1 MTIGN
6 TVIAVVG
13 LGGIGGGIAHRLL
26 ATGRDVVVYNRTR
39 AKARPLVE
47 AGARAADSAGD
58 AAAEADIVVVSLSDE
73 EAVEKVVFGEM
84 ASRLRPGTTLIEMST
99 LSVRYTRA
107 AAERLAARGVHRVEA
122 CVIGNPAMAKAGDLR
137 VFAAGR
143 DEDVERVRPLLN
155 SLGRQGMLHLGETG
169 RATALKLAFNALLGV
184 MTAGLAEAV
193 VLAEQAGIPR
203 ETLLTAVQKSG
214 WRSPVLNFRAEF
226 MRTRAYRP
234 AGFRARLM
242 AKDLRLAAEAS
253 DEARLPLIELAAQ
266 RFAQVVAANDGD
278 KDAAVIVELGPG
290 RGGGR

>member
-1 MTIGN
+1 MSTEN
-6 TVIAVVG
+6 TVTAVVG

-26 ATGRDVVVYNRTR
+26 ATGHDVVVYNRTR
-39 AKARPLVE
+39 SKAVPLVE
-47 AGARAADSAGD
+47 AGARAADSPAD
-58 AAAEADIVVVSLSDE
+58 AAAEADVVVVSLSDE

-99 LSVRYTRA
+99 LSAEYARA
-107 AAERLAARGVHRVEA
+107 AAERLAALGVHRVEA

-143 DEDVERVRPLLN
+143 DEDVERVRPLLG

-203 ETLLTAVQKSG
+203 ETLLTAIQKSG

-226 MRTRAYRP
+226 MRTRAYQP

-253 DEARLPLIELAAQ
+253 DGARLPLIELTSR
-266 RFAQVVAANDGD
+266 RFAEVVAADDGD
-278 KDAAVIVELGPG
+278 KDAAVIVELGSG
-290 RGGGR
+290 EGGR